1 MNTAELQKLALSQ
14 VVYNQNLPQDGNPNN
29 NGAPWTIA
37 ELIRGQYIQDASYN
51 EATQQYIFHKPQL
64 LALAGMLDWTLV
76 NYQPNTTSGFVGA
89 AFQSP
94 SEELVFAFRGTEPNL
109 LGNPLQALQDF
120 DQDLQIAT
128 NTNLPGVS
136 QFEDAFSFWVETL
149 QEVGVGNHSGYSFTG
164 HSLGG
169 GLAQYMVYATNE
181 TGHAVTFNAVGIGQ
195 GLDGVNPSNYNDS
208 ITDYVNQNDIIGQ
221 YGVQLGSTVYV
232 TDTGN
237 YSYNSATDNAQVAL
251 QLAIMQALKR
261 GDITQAQAMA
271 ALNGIIEVGQGV
283 HNTEGDLFFGA
294 HGLDTLVN
302 SNGSLSQEV
311 AGPNPAIAAL
321 TQVVNSF
328 FTVTGWVVNGIHYSA
343 IEIIPA
349 IGMAT
354 VKVTLAIADGLV
366 EVVTTVGETTRDWV
380 NFMGDTAADIIYS
393 TAIAVGNA
401 ADAFADVAVTLYQ
414 YLFGDYFTI
423 NGTDNG
429 ESLSATLSKQTVIN
443 AYAGDD
449 TVNGSGYNDILD
461 GGLGADS
468 IFGKESNDFIYGK
481 RGNDTLQGNLG
492 DDVLMGGE
500 GNDKLYGDSYRYSM
514 SWGHE
519 YTDTGNDTLAGGAG
533 NDELAGGNGNDT
545 YMFGVGDGQ
554 DIIYDAGGSSSD
566 VISFKA
572 GISEEDIYLHR
583 MGNDLYLRINDTTDD
598 VTIKNF
604 FYTADGGVGVVEQV
618 RFADGTV
625 WNEAVLREKARHIT
639 KSYANSDGTTLMIGY
654 ENQHDIAHGDELD
667 NIIKTFGSNDLLYG
681 NDGNDTLHGGY
692 GDDVVFGGVGNDK
705 LYGDNFDIYS
715 PQYSGTGNDTLDGGS
730 GNDFLGGG
738 YGDDTYIHGIGS
750 GQDEIYDAGS
760 AGSLDVIQFG
770 VGVTPEDTYL
780 HRRGDDLY
788 LRINN
793 TTDSVTIKSFF
804 YTGAGNGVGVIEQV
818 KFANGTIWDEAL
830 LREKARHLTE
840 VSSNSNGGSTIYG
853 HGNQADIAHG
863 DNLHSTIYTYDGN
876 DILYGNVG
884 NDKLHGGDGNDTIFG
899 GVGSDELYGDNFNPN
914 GWSYP
919 WTGNGADTL
928 DGGTGND
935 HLDGGHGNDIYV
947 FGIESGQDTVYDV
960 GGTDKALLNYD
971 KFNLIFEQVSNTLQ
985 ISVAGTAEKLTIN
998 SWYSSDDN
1006 KVETIEVTG
1015 GAYLQSTQIDQ
1026 LIQAM
1031 ASFSTN
1037 NNGMSWSQA
1046 LQDRPQDVQSVLS
1059 QYWTPATV

>member
-1 MNTAELQKLALSQ
+1 MTTADLQKLALSQ
-14 VVYNQNLPQDGNPNN
+14 VIYSTNLPQGKNPSNE
-29 NGAPWTIA
+29 PWTIGD
-37 ELIRGQYIQDASYN
+37 LIKNNFIEFASYDWN
-51 EATQQYIFHKPQL
+51 TQQYIFHKPQL

-76 NYQPNTTSGFVGA
+76 NYQPNTTSGFAGA

-109 LGNPLQALQDF
+109 LTNPLQALQDF

-128 NTNLPGVS
+128 NTNLPGDS
-136 QFEDAFSFWVETL
+136 QFEDAFSFWIDTL

-181 TGHAVTFNAVGIGQ
+181 AGHAVTFNAVGIGQ
-195 GLDGVNPSNYNDS
+195 GLGVDPSDYNDS

-221 YGVQLGSTVYV
+221 YGVQLGATVYV

-261 GDITQAQAMA
+261 GDITQAQAMG
-271 ALNGIIEVGQGV
+271 ALNGVVEVGQGV
-283 HNTEGDLFFGA
+283 HNTQGDLFFGA
-294 HGLDTLVN
+294 HGLNTLVN
-302 SNGSLSQEV
+302 ANGSLSPGV
-311 AGPNPAIAAL
+311 TGPNLAIAAL
-321 TQVVNSF
+321 TQVVNGF

-349 IGMAT
+349 VGAAT
-354 VKVTLAIADGLV
+354 VKVTMAIADGLV
-366 EVVTTVGETTRDWV
+366 EVVTTVGETTWDWV
-380 NFMGDTAADIIYS
+380 NFMGDTAADIVYS
-393 TAIAVGNA
+393 TAIAVGNV

-414 YLFGDYFTI
+414 YLFGNYVTI

-461 GGLGADS
+461 GGLGTDS

-481 RGNDTLQGNLG
+481 QGNDTLQGNLG

-519 YTDTGNDTLAGGAG
+519 YTDTGNDTLDGGAG

-583 MGNDLYLRINDTTDD
+583 MGDDLYLRINNTTDD

-604 FYTADGGVGVVEQV
+604 FYTSDGGVGVVEQV

-639 KSYANSDGTTLMIGY
+639 KESVNSDGTTLMIGY
-654 ENQHDIAHGDELD
+654 DNQQDIVHGNELH
-667 NIIKTFGSNDLLYG
+667 NIIKAQGSNDLVYG
-681 NDGNDTLHGGY
+681 DGGNDTIHGGDGNDIL
-692 GDDVVFGGVGNDK
+692 FGGTGNDNI
-705 LYGDNFDIYS
+705 YGDNFSSYS
-715 PQYSGTGNDTLDGGS
+715 PQYWGTGNDTLDGGM
-730 GNDFLGGG
+730 GDDFLGGG
-738 YGDDTYIHGIGS
+738 YGDDTYIHGIGY
-750 GQDEIYDAGS
+750 GQDEVYDASGTN
-760 AGSLDVIQFG
+760 SLDIVSFKAGI
-770 VGVTPEDTYL
+770 TPEDIYL

-793 TTDSVTIKSFF
+793 TTDSITVKSFF
-804 YTGAGNGVGVIEQV
+804 YTGASAGVIEQV
-818 KFANGTIWDEAL
+818 KFADGTIWDEVF
-830 LREKARHLTE
+830 LRDKARHLTE
-840 VSSNSNGGSTIYG
+840 SYVNGTSSVMYG
-853 HGNQADIAHG
+853 YGNQADIAHG
-863 DNLHSTIYTYDGN
+863 DTLHSTIYTYDGS
-876 DILYGNVG
+876 DLLHGNEG
-884 NDKLHGGDGNDTIFG
+884 NDKLYGGNGDDTLFG
-899 GVGSDELYGDNFNPN
+899 GVGNDDLYGDNYNPN
-914 GWSYP
+914 SWSNP
-919 WTGNGADTL
+919 WTGNGADIL
-928 DGGTGND
+928 DGGSGND
-935 HLDGGHGNDIYV
+935 SLNGGDGNDTYI
-947 FGIESGQDTVYDV
+947 FGTGYGQDVVNEIGD
-960 GGTDKALLNYD
+960 TDKALLGHNEL
-971 KFNLIFEQVSNTLQ
+971 NAMFERDNNDLRVS
-985 ISVAGTAEKLTIN
+985 IAGSTDTFTVKY
-998 SWYSSDDN
+998 WYSNDSY
-1006 KVETIEVTG
+1006 KIERFESADGDYITH
-1015 GAYLQSTQIDQ
+1015 TQIDQ

-1031 ASFSTN
+1031 ASFSTS

-1046 LQDRPQDVQSVLS
+1046 LQDRPQDVQAVLS

>member
-1 MNTAELQKLALSQ
+1 MNTAALQKLALSQ
-14 VVYNQNLPQDGNPNN
+14 VVSSPSLPQGDNPVTNT
-29 NGAPWTIA
+29 AWTIE
-37 ELIRGQYIQDASYN
+37 ELIKGGYIQFASYDVN
-51 EATQQYIFHKPQL
+51 TQEYVFGKPQL
-64 LALAGMLDWTLV
+64 TALSGMLNWTLT
-76 NYQPNTTSGFVGA
+76 NYQPNTNSGFAGA
-89 AFQSP
+89 AFQST
-94 SEELVFAFRGTEPNL
+94 SGELVFAFRGTEPNL
-109 LGNPLQALQDF
+109 LTNPLQALQDF

-195 GLDGVNPSNYNDS
+195 GLDGVNPSNYHDS

-349 IGMAT
+349 IGTAT

-366 EVVTTVGETTRDWV
+366 EVVTTVGETTWDWV

-414 YLFGDYFTI
+414 YLFGDYVTI

-449 TVNGSGYNDILD
+449 TVNGTGYNDILD
-461 GGLGADS
+461 GGFGADS

-481 RGNDTLQGNLG
+481 QGNDTLQGNLG

-639 KSYANSDGTTLMIGY
+639 KSYANSDGSSTMYGY
-654 ENQHDIAHGDELD
+654 DGQQDIAHGDSLD
-667 NIIKTFGSNDLLYG
+667 NKIGTYSGNDLLYG
-681 NDGNDTLHGGY
+681 NDGNDTLQGGD
-692 GDDVVFGGVGNDK
+692 GDDMVLGGSGNDK
-705 LYGDNFDIYS
+705 VYGDTFSMYS
-715 PQYSGTGNDTLDGGS
+715 AQYSGMGDDTLDGGS

-738 YGDDTYIHGIGS
+738 NGNDTYIHGIGY
-750 GQDEIYDAGS
+750 GQDEVYDSSGT
-760 AGSLDVIQFG
+760 GSLDTVSFKAGIA
-770 VGVTPEDTYL
+770 PEDIYL
-780 HRRGDDLY
+780 HRRSDDLY
-788 LRINN
+788 LRIGNS
-793 TTDSVTIKSFF
+793 TDSITIKSFF
-804 YTGAGNGVGVIEQV
+804 YTGGGAVGAGVIEQV
-818 KFANGTIWDEAL
+818 VFADGTIWNEAL

-840 VSSNSNGGSTIYG
+840 SYVNSNGTTTMYGYNNQQDIVHGDTLGNVVYAYSSNDVIYG
-853 HGNQADIAHG
+853 
-863 DNLHSTIYTYDGN
+863 N
-876 DILYGNVG
+876 DG
-884 NDKLHGGDGNDTIFG
+884 NDKLHGGDGDDMIIGESGNDN
-899 GVGSDELYGDNFNPN
+899 LYGDNYNPN
-914 GWSYP
+914 SWSSP
-919 WTGNGADTL
+919 WTGIGDDVLNGGIGDDSL
-928 DGGTGND
+928 NGGDGND
-935 HLDGGHGNDIYV
+935 TYV
-947 FGIESGQDTVYDV
+947 FGVGDGQDTIEEV
-960 GGTDKALLNYD
+960 GGADKALLGHGE
-971 KFNLIFEQVSNTLQ
+971 FATIFQRNNNDLQ
-985 ISVAGTAEKLTIN
+985 ISVAGSTDSVLVKY
-998 SWYSSDDN
+998 WYSNDGY
-1006 KVETIEVTG
+1006 KIERFESADGDYITHIQV
-1015 GAYLQSTQIDQ
+1015 DQ

-1031 ASFSTN
+1031 ASFSAS
-1037 NNGMSWSQA
+1037 NNGMSWGQA